1 MKLSADPR
9 SGQNLITGYTT
20 GEVKLAERTL
30 VTSAI
35 VMADRIVDWAVT
47 GVDTLN
53 EAALDAILDLQPELV
68 LLATGE
74 RQQFPAPRLLAYL
87 PSRGVGVEVMHTG
100 AACRT
105 YNVLVAEDRRV
116 ALALVLG

>member
-1 MKLSADPR
+1 MKLSADPQR
-9 SGQNLITGYTT
+9 GQNLITGYTA

-35 VMADRIVDWAVT
+35 VMADRIVDWTVA

-53 EAALDAILDLQPELV
+53 EAALDAILDLEPELV

-74 RQQFPAPRLLAYL
+74 RQQFPAPALLAYL
-87 PSRGVGVEVMHTG
+87 PGRGVGLEVMHTG

>member
-1 MKLSADPR
+1 MKLSADPQR
-9 SGQNLITGYTT
+9 GQNLITGYTA

-35 VMADRIVDWAVT
+35 VMADRIVDWTV
-47 GVDTLN
+47 
-53 EAALDAILDLQPELV
+53 DAILDLEPELV

-74 RQQFPAPRLLAYL
+74 RQQFPAPALLAYL
-87 PSRGVGVEVMHTG
+87 PGRGVGLEVMHTG